1 MKDALMN
8 DLMNATLVAMNENK
22 LLLAAVPAVG
32 VGACLGYRVTMG
44 AVGLGCKALSTVA
57 DVAGNRFLSS
67 ILSAGIDKLG
77 DNFFSRAT
85 SDFTR
90 ELKVA
95 VGLTALTITGL
106 GASTLLVQPELSSWN
121 KFTNFA
127 GLTTPPT
134 HLDRLKDFIIAAKP
148 VCEQNLKKAAK
159 WASVQLDYLAG

>member
-1 MKDALMN
+1 MH
-8 DLMNATLVAMNENK
+8 DLMNATLAAMNENK

-44 AVGLGCKALSTVA
+44 AVGLGCKALSSVA
-57 DVAGNRFLSS
+57 DVAGNKFLSS

-77 DNFFSRAT
+77 DSFLSRAT
-85 SDFTR
+85 DNVTK

-95 VGLTALTITGL
+95 LGLTALTIAGL
-106 GASTLLVQPELSSWN
+106 GASTLIVQPELSSWN
-121 KFTNFA
+121 KFTNYV

-134 HLDRLKDFIIAAKP
+134 HLDQVKEFLIAAKP

-159 WASVQLDYLAG
+159 WASVQLNYLAG